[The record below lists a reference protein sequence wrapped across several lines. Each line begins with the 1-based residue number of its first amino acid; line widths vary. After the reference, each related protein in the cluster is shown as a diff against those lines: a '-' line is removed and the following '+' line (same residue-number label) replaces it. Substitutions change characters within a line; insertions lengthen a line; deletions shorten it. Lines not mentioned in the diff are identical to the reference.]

1 MTIADIQKALMAKG
15 FDPGV
20 IDGVWGRRTASAVR
34 AFQLS
39 RGLQVDGVVGPVT
52 AKALFGVAPVITNPL
67 EDVSLVWF
75 QEAWRLRGVKERPGV
90 ESNPAILQ
98 WATAEGIPYAG
109 DDIPWCGLFV
119 AHCIGS
125 TLTQEPLPNSPLSAR
140 AWLKFGAQC
149 TARAGAITV
158 FWRGSPDG
166 WSGHVGFY
174 AGEDKDAYHVLGG
187 NQSDAVNVTRVAK
200 SRLLQFRWPGTVP
213 LGEGGPVKVKVN
225 GQLSTNEQ

>member
-1 MTIADIQKALMAKG
+1 M
-15 FDPGV
+15 
-20 IDGVWGRRTASAVR
+20 
-34 AFQLS
+34 
-39 RGLQVDGVVGPVT
+39 
-52 AKALFGVAPVITNPL
+52 
-67 EDVSLVWF
+67 
-75 QEAWRLRGVKERPGV
+75 
-90 ESNPAILQ
+90 
-98 WATAEGIPYAG
+98 
-109 DDIPWCGLFV
+109 
-119 AHCIGS
+119 
-125 TLTQEPLPNSPLSAR
+125 
-140 AWLKFGAQC
+140 KFGAQC

-187 NQSDAVNVTRVAK
+187 NQSDMVNVTRVAK